1 MADQSQDM
9 MSLFESESHSFVM
22 RLWQE
27 HDTESPAD
35 AEWRGWVEHVQT
47 GQRFYFRDF
56 SDIKQ
61 IVGNFLEDQE
71 ERAADGLFEPI
82 QSPHEDDD

>member
-27 HDTESPAD
+27 HGDSNPAD
-35 AEWRGWVEHVQT
+35 SEWRGWVEHVQS

-61 IVGNFLEDQE
+61 IVGNFLEDQQ
-71 ERAADGLFEPI
+71 ERAKDQLFEPI
-82 QSPHEDDD
+82 QAPHEED

>member
-1 MADQSQDM
+1 MADQAQDM

-27 HDTESPAD
+27 HADDAETD
-35 AEWRGWVEHVQT
+35 AEWRGWVEHVQS

-61 IVGNFLEDQE
+61 IVSNFLEDQQ
-71 ERAADGLFEPI
+71 ERANDQLFEPI
-82 QSPHEDDD
+82 QTPLEDD